1 MLENLCLK
9 IILYF
14 MFQLIGKADTF
25 PASIFRGRGGGEL
38 AILPPLHH
46 FFGTVGGK
54 STVFTPQNP
63 SFWRGGGF

>member
-25 PASIFRGRGGGEL
+25 PASIFRGRGGE
-38 AILPPLHH
+38 
-46 FFGTVGGK
+46 
-54 STVFTPQNP
+54 
-63 SFWRGGGF
+63 